1 MDSVTI
7 LGIITLMLMLP
18 LGITRHFVV
27 RRENRRANEKAQR
40 LRNIEAVRK
49 AELEGRI
56 INY

>member
-7 LGIITLMLMLP
+7 LGIITLTLMLP

-27 RRENRRANEKAQR
+27 SRENHRAHEKAQR

-49 AELEGRI
+49 AEREGRI

>member
-7 LGIITLMLMLP
+7 LGIITLTLMLP

-27 RRENRRANEKAQR
+27 SRENRELKR

-49 AELEGRI
+49 AEREGRI

>member
-7 LGIITLMLMLP
+7 LGILTLTLMLL
-18 LGITRHFVV
+18 LGIIRQIVV
-27 RRENRRANEKAQR
+27 RRENREAQR

-49 AELEGRI
+49 AEREGRV